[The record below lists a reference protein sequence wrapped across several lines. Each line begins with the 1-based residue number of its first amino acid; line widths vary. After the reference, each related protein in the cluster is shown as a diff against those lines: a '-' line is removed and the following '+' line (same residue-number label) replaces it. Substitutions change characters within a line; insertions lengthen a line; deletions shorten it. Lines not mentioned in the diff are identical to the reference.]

1 MTVPDTAPGSRPV
14 RRVLL
19 ALGALTMVLAVAVIV
34 LAVQLRG
41 YGKTDDARAAA
52 LAAARQSALNLTSI
66 DTRDFDADVKRVA
79 ESATGAFLSDFQQRV
94 QDKGFRDALTQSQ
107 VISEGRI
114 VDAGLVRSDSR
125 NATVLVV
132 IDTTVRNTATPEG
145 RVNPYRMQLELELRD
160 GRWLTSDLQFVA

>member
-19 ALGALTMVLAVAVIV
+19 ALGTLTMVLAVAVIV

-41 YGKTDDARAAA
+41 YGRTDDARAAA

>member
-1 MTVPDTAPGSRPV
+1 MTVPDEAGSRTV

-19 ALGALTMVLAVAVIV
+19 TLAALTVVLAVAAIL

-41 YGKTDDARAAA
+41 YTRIDGARAAA
-52 LAAARQSALNLTSI
+52 VTAAKQSALNLTSI
-66 DTRDFDADVKRVA
+66 DTRNFDADVKRVA
-79 ESATGAFLSDFQQRV
+79 DTATGAFLADFQQRV
-94 QDKGFRDALTQSQ
+94 QDKGFRDALTQSK

-132 IDTTVRNTATPEG
+132 IDTTVRNTATPNG
-145 RVNPYRMQLELELRD
+145 RVNPYRMQLELELRG